1 MLKINVDKCNT
12 MRIIILLVVILFS
25 ISTFSQVGI
34 GTTSPDGSSILDI
47 NSNNTGLLIPR
58 VSLSDITNG
67 SSPINSPA
75 VSLLVYNTNAS
86 TAGGN
91 GVGYYYWNGTIWVK
105 LQTNVDEKWSRNSG
119 TGYLFPSTLT
129 DRVGIGLNNPSEML
143 DIAGRVKIADGNQS
157 TGKVLTSDANGVGTW
172 QKVGIN
178 NINVSLTNLGI
189 SVPYTTAN
197 FLQTGASITLPP
209 GKFAINVTM
218 LLTNTTGT
226 PTPDNSSFWLRS
238 TFSDSSG
245 INPVS
250 STDILGGRLISGN
263 LPGSSLF
270 SLLSGTIIINNTS
283 SLPKTYYYV
292 AGNVHII
299 NTTDTLLKIGGNLNE
314 NSIIA
319 YKLE

>member
-1 MLKINVDKCNT
+1 
-12 MRIIILLVVILFS
+12 MRTIFLLVAVTFS

-47 NSNNTGLLIPR
+47 NSNNSGLLIPR
-58 VSLSDITNG
+58 VSLSDVSNG
-67 SSPINSPA
+67 TTPINSPA
-75 VSLLVYNTNAS
+75 VSLLVYNTNVS
-86 TAGGN
+86 TTGGN
-91 GVGYYYWNGTIWVK
+91 GVGYYYWNGTLWVK
-105 LQTNVDEKWSRNSG
+105 LLINNDEKWSRDSSN
-119 TGYLFPSTLT
+119 GYLFPTTLT
-129 DRVGIGLNNPSEML
+129 DRVGIGLNNPTEML
-143 DIAGRVKIADGNQS
+143 DIVGRVKIVDGNQA

-178 NINVSLTNLGI
+178 NINVSLTNPGI

-197 FLQTGASITLPP
+197 FLQTGASITLPT

-226 PTPDNSSFWLRS
+226 PTPNNSSFWLRS

-250 STDILGGRLISGN
+250 STDIIGGRLISGN

-283 SLPKTYYYV
+283 ALPKTYYYV

-299 NTTDTLLKIGGNLNE
+299 NTTDTLLKMGGNLNE

>member
-1 MLKINVDKCNT
+1 
-12 MRIIILLVVILFS
+12 MRIIILLVVIIFS

-47 NSNNTGLLIPR
+47 NSTNTGLLIPR

-67 SSPINSPA
+67 SSPVNSPA

-105 LQTNVDEKWSRNSG
+105 LQTNVDEKWSRNSS

-283 SLPKTYYYV
+283 VLPKTYYYV